1 MPEVNKI
8 LVAICFSEYCLGTF
22 TYATRLAAQLQ
33 AELVVANVINIKDV
47 QAIGN
52 IQSMGYSISAED
64 YVKGVKEE
72 RRAEIDKMIADSGF
86 PRDKL
91 KVILK
96 VGHPFEE
103 LLRITKEEKVDM
115 VVMGAKGRSNIE
127 HILVGSV
134 AEKMFRHSPVT
145 VASYRKREHVA
156 KS

>member
-22 TYATRLAAQLQ
+22 TYATRLATQLQ
-33 AELVVANVINIKDV
+33 AELAVANVINIKDV
-47 QAIGN
+47 QAIGT
-52 IQSMGYSISAED
+52 IESMGYSISSED

-91 KVILK
+91 KIILK

-103 LLRITKEEKVDM
+103 LLKITKEEKVDM

-127 HILVGSV
+127 HLLLGSV

-145 VASYRKREHVA
+145 VASYRKR
-156 KS
+156 

>member
-22 TYATRLAAQLQ
+22 TYATRLATQLK
-33 AELVVANVINIKDV
+33 AELIVANVINIKDV
-47 QAIGN
+47 QAIGK
-52 IQSMGYSISAED
+52 IESMGYSISAED

-72 RRAEIDKMIADSGF
+72 RRAEIDKMLADSGF
-86 PRDKL
+86 PRDNL
-91 KVILK
+91 KAIIK

-127 HILVGSV
+127 HMLVGSV
-134 AEKMFRHSPVT
+134 AEKMFRHSPVP
-145 VASYRKREHVA
+145 VLFYKAPS
-156 KS
+156 

>member
-1 MPEVNKI
+1 M
-8 LVAICFSEYCLGTF
+8 L
-22 TYATRLAAQLQ
+22 
-33 AELVVANVINIKDV
+33 
-47 QAIGN
+47 
-52 IQSMGYSISAED
+52 
-64 YVKGVKEE
+64 
-72 RRAEIDKMIADSGF
+72 ADSGF
-86 PRDKL
+86 PRDKI

-127 HILVGSV
+127 HMLVGSV

>member
-8 LVAICFSEYCLGTF
+8 LGAICFSEYCLGTF
-22 TYATRLAAQLQ
+22 TYATRLATQLQ
-33 AELVVANVINIKDV
+33 AELAVANVINIKDV
-47 QAIGN
+47 QAVGKIE
-52 IQSMGYSISAED
+52 SMGYSISSED

-91 KVILK
+91 KIILK

-103 LLRITKEEKVDM
+103 LLKITKEEKVDM

-127 HILVGSV
+127 HLLLGSV

-145 VASYRKREHVA
+145 VASYRKR
-156 KS
+156 

>member
-8 LVAICFSEYCLGTF
+8 LVAICFSEYCPGTF
-22 TYATRLAAQLQ
+22 AYATRLAMQLQ

-47 QAIGN
+47 QAVGKIE
-52 IQSMGYSISAED
+52 SMGYSISAED

-72 RRAEIDKMIADSGF
+72 RRAELDKMIADSGF

-91 KVILK
+91 KTIFK

-115 VVMGAKGRSNIE
+115 VVMGSKGRSNIE
-127 HILVGSV
+127 HMLVGSV
-134 AEKMFRHSPVT
+134 AEKMFQHSPVT
-145 VASYRKREHVA
+145 VASYRKR
-156 KS
+156 